1 MKEILVEDRF
11 DRVKSV
17 AAACGIKV
25 SAPDLEGVIAGSPL
39 QVVRG
44 NREEVA
50 SQIRKE
56 MSEINVKLADEGLVI
71 KADTIGALEAICKE
85 LEGKQIGAMRASVGP
100 VSRHDLIETEVIKNP
115 FYKALLAFNT
125 PILPDAVEI
134 IKNPP
139 PSFADVRVFE
149 GKVIYQ
155 LIDQYVEWRDEI
167 KRRMEQQR
175 FEQVVMPAKIRILP
189 NCVFRQ
195 SNPAIVG
202 VRVLG
207 GILRSGVDLIR
218 TDGKK
223 VGRIKTMQLRQETIR
238 EAQAGLEIAV
248 AIEGATIGRQAN
260 VNDDLLVEIPERHAK
275 VLELEMMNYLNTG
288 TQEILGEFTALMRRG
303 DPFWGK

>member
-1 MKEILVEDRF
+1 
-11 DRVKSV
+11 
-17 AAACGIKV
+17 
-25 SAPDLEGVIAGSPL
+25 
-39 QVVRG
+39 
-44 NREEVA
+44 
-50 SQIRKE
+50 
-56 MSEINVKLADEGLVI
+56 
-71 KADTIGALEAICKE
+71 
-85 LEGKQIGAMRASVGP
+85 
-100 VSRHDLIETEVIKNP
+100 
-115 FYKALLAFNT
+115 
-125 PILPDAVEI
+125 
-134 IKNPP
+134 
-139 PSFADVRVFE
+139 
-149 GKVIYQ
+149 VIYQ

-275 VLELEMMNYLNTG
+275 VLEREMMSYLNTG